1 MEVHI
6 PFSMDKVLLSF
17 LSLSFLISYVF
28 YSIYFRIGF
37 QIFDA
42 YETGRALPY
51 SINLLNRE
59 KNCAR
64 NGGRLAGGCVH
75 LCHLNCCRYLVLSFF
90 KPLVRVNYI
99 PFLYD
104 ESI

>member
-6 PFSMDKVLLSF
+6 PFSMVKVSF
-17 LSLSFLISYVF
+17 LSFLISCVF

-64 NGGRLAGGCVH
+64 NGGRLARGCVH

-90 KPLVRVNYI
+90 KPLVRVNLF
-99 PFLYD
+99 PFYTANRY
-104 ESI
+104 EQE